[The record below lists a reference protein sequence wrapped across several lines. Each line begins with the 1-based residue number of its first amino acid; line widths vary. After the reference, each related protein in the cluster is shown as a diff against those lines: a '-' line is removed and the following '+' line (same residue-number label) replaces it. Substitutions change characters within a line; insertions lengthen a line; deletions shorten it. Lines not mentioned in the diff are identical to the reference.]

1 MAKGEIVT
9 VGVGQCGNQLS
20 RNFWECALVERSQC
34 KQLDIPYYDE
44 SSLFHTTF
52 SSGLRAR
59 SILVDTEP
67 AVVNETLRSPLG
79 KFYNQQSQ
87 TIFKMS
93 GSGNNFA
100 CGFFEYGQELS
111 ESFLE
116 TLQHQVE
123 ACDSLQALGI
133 FHSIGGG
140 TGSGLGTKL
149 LSEIADSM
157 PKTMRF
163 TASIFPSG
171 TTQDV
176 VTSPYNVVL
185 SLAQLTEYAHLVLPI
200 DNGKLGDLARDATKL
215 YKQDP
220 LDGAV
225 EPRGKSKIFFPG
237 EQHSQRNKNQREG
250 FKTMNL
256 TAARILIDLTSGTRF
271 GGDSG
276 TRMSEVI
283 TPMNCH
289 RRPYVTSSASS
300 AITTRSMSSIEV
312 S

>member
-1 MAKGEIVT
+1 
-9 VGVGQCGNQLS
+9 
-20 RNFWECALVERSQC
+20 
-34 KQLDIPYYDE
+34 
-44 SSLFHTTF
+44 
-52 SSGLRAR
+52 
-59 SILVDTEP
+59 
-67 AVVNETLRSPLG
+67 
-79 KFYNQQSQ
+79 
-87 TIFKMS
+87 MS

-111 ESFLE
+111 EPFLE

-171 TTQDV
+171 STQDV

-200 DNGKLGDLARDATKL
+200 DNGKLGDLARDATKV

-220 LDGAV
+220 LNGAA
-225 EPRGKSKIFFPG
+225 ESRGKSKIFFPG
-237 EQHSQRNKNQREG
+237 DQHLQRIQRPSALLGPNKNQREG
-250 FKTMNL
+250 FKSMNL
-256 TAARILIDLTSGTRF
+256 TAARILIDQVL
-271 GGDSG
+271 
-276 TRMSEVI
+276 VI
-283 TPMNCH
+283 VIIIWNLLMRLC
-289 RRPYVTSSASS
+289 VQ
-300 AITTRSMSSIEV
+300 
-312 S
+312 